1 MSGHVAFGEGRNDA
15 YFMQKVFKRCNVD
28 PAITKYIAE
37 DETGQTITVGRQER
51 ALRDFRRDEQ
61 DYFVKSEGGY
71 AGLYDVFA
79 YSIEKVVTGQIE
91 ATLVLDLDREPFDA
105 TVADIQASLDEQFGG
120 SMEWEDR
127 ECHEKV
133 DDLWLGEATVADTNT
148 GDSAAFSLVAFEND
162 VEAAVG
168 CSSDD
173 PPGERRQ
180 CIREYLEQTDVK
192 RALVSLYG

>member
-15 YFMQKVFKRCNVD
+15 YFMQKVFERCNVD

-37 DETGQTITVGRQER
+37 DEARQTITVGQQEQ
-51 ALRDFRRDEQ
+51 ALRDFRRDDR

-79 YSIEKVVTGQIE
+79 YSVEKVVTGQFE
-91 ATLVLDLDREPFDA
+91 ATLVLDLDREPFDE

-120 SMEWEDR
+120 SMEWEGR
-127 ECHEKV
+127 TCHKEV
-133 DDLWLGEATVADTNT
+133 DDLWLGEATVADVNT

-168 CSSDD
+168 CSSEDE
-173 PPGERRQ
+173 PSERFD
-180 CIREYLEQTDVK
+180 CIHEYVQRSDVA
-192 RALVSLYG
+192 RALVSLYR

>member
-15 YFMQKVFKRCNVD
+15 YFMQKAFERCNPD

-37 DETGQTITVGRQER
+37 DESGQTITVGRQER

-105 TVADIQASLDEQFGG
+105 TVGDIQASLDEQFGG
-120 SMEWEDR
+120 SMEWQER
-127 ECHEKV
+127 TCHERV
-133 DDLWLGEATVADTNT
+133 DDLWLGEATVADVNT

-168 CSSDD
+168 CSSEDD
-173 PPGERRQ
+173 PTERFD
-180 CIREYLEQTDVK
+180 CIREYVQRSDVAH
-192 RALVSLYG
+192 ALVSLYG